1 MSFPIRRIL
10 LDKFD
15 HSILFLNLV
24 LLVCIAIMFMPV
36 DLSRDLPITTVN
48 SLDTIP
54 SVTVVSGT
62 YGLEFGDNSWLKGDF
77 LELKLVN
84 PAEREMELEIEIKLG
99 KTPCGLFP
107 KLSSSEDNVAL
118 MNSEIDLV
126 HLRLVVGA
134 QKMRIFRLGVSGKP
148 CQVDSDP
155 RIFLGSITNPKIK
168 IIG

>member
-15 HSILFLNLV
+15 YSILFLNLV
-24 LLVCIAIMFMPV
+24 LLVCIAIVFMPV
-36 DLSRDLPITTVN
+36 DLSRDLPISTVN

-54 SVTVVSGT
+54 SVVIVSGT
-62 YGLEFGDNSWLKGDF
+62 YGPEFQDSSWLKDNF
-77 LELKLVN
+77 LELRVVN
-84 PAEREMELEIEIKLG
+84 PAEQKMELGIEIKLG
-99 KTPCGLFP
+99 RTPCGLFP
-107 KLSSSEDNVAL
+107 KLSSRSKHVTL
-118 MNSEIDLV
+118 MNSEIDVVL
-126 HLRLVVGA
+126 LRLFVGA

-168 IIG
+168 KIG